1 MPTPKELYNKFIN
14 YGAKF
19 LGLDLK
25 YFVFGGFWKTIG
37 TAVTNVLAALLMIAF
52 ANFLPKET
60 YGLYRYILSLIGILT
75 VFSLTGMNIS
85 VAQAVAAGNEGALKA
100 SVKYQLK
107 WNFLMIFAS
116 WILAAYYLWQ
126 QNTDISIAL
135 FILGFITP
143 FTYTFNT
150 YGAYLEGKKDFK
162 RKNIFLIWSSIIYMA
177 GMLPAIYFGKN
188 MLWLIAA
195 YAITSF
201 LSNLIFYIKTL
212 KIYNPTENKSP
223 EAITYG
229 RHLTYLNFINP
240 ILGQADSI
248 ILGHFW
254 GFGQLAMYSL
264 ARVIPDK
271 IGPFIKQIIGVGLPK
286 LAKKNPEDIKKV
298 FWKRIFQA
306 TGFGIILA
314 AGYILLSPIVFKY
327 LLPKYLESI
336 FYSQLLALTFIF
348 IAPISYA
355 GTIFTSQKMM
365 RPIVLSNISSSII
378 KIVLYVIF
386 GIWGGIMGLVLAQMI
401 YYIIVFFINIAL
413 WKFKNPA
420 QVTN

>member
-1 MPTPKELYNKFIN
+1 MPTPKETYHKLLN
-14 YGAKF
+14 YGTEF

-25 YFVFGGFWKTIG
+25 YFVSGGFWKTIG
-37 TAVTNVLAALLMIAF
+37 TATTNILAALLMIAF

-75 VFSLTGMNIS
+75 MFSLTGMNAA
-85 VAQAVAAGNEGALKA
+85 VTQAVATGNGGALKA

-116 WILAAYYLWQ
+116 WMLAAYYLWQ

-162 RKNIFLIWSSIIYMA
+162 RKSIFLIWSSIIYVA
-177 GMLPAIYFGKN
+177 GMLPAIYFGKK

-195 YAITSF
+195 YAITSL
-201 LSNLIFYIKTL
+201 LSNLFFYIKTL
-212 KIYNPTENKSP
+212 KIYNPPENKSP

-240 ILGQADSI
+240 ILGQADNI

-254 GFGQLAMYSL
+254 GVGQLAVYSL
-264 ARVIPDK
+264 ARVMPDK

-286 LAKKNPEDIKKV
+286 LAQKTVENIEKV
-298 FWKRIFQA
+298 FWKRIFQTLGLGA
-306 TGFGIILA
+306 LLA
-314 AGYILLSPIVFKY
+314 AGYILLSPLVFKY

-348 IAPISYA
+348 IAPIGYV
-355 GTIFTSQKMM
+355 GNIFISQKMV
-365 RPIVLSNISSSII
+365 RPIALSSISANII
-378 KIVLYVIF
+378 KTILYVIL
-386 GIWGGIMGLVLAQMI
+386 GIWGGIIGLVLAQLI
-401 YYIIVFFINIAL
+401 YYFIIFFVNIAL

-420 QVTN
+420 S

>member
-1 MPTPKELYNKFIN
+1 MSRLKNAYHKIIN
-14 YGAKF
+14 RGAKF
-19 LGLDLK
+19 FGLDLK
-25 YFVFGGFWKTIG
+25 YFVSGGFWKTIG
-37 TAVTNVLAALLMIAF
+37 AATINILAALLMIAF

-60 YGLYRYILSLIGILT
+60 FGLYRYILSLIGILT
-75 VFSLTGMNIS
+75 IFSLTGMNIS
-85 VAQAVAAGNEGALKA
+85 VAQAVAAGNESALKA
-100 SVKYQLK
+100 SVRYQLK

-116 WILAAYYLWQ
+116 WTLAAYYLWQ
-126 QNTDISIAL
+126 QNTDVSIAL

-162 RKNIFLIWSSIIYMA
+162 RKNIFLIWSSIIYVA

-188 MLWLIAA
+188 IPWLIAA

-212 KIYNPTENKSP
+212 KIYNPPENKSP

-229 RHLTYLNFINP
+229 RHLTYLNFVNP
-240 ILGQADSI
+240 ILGQADNI

-254 GFGQLAMYSL
+254 GVEQLAVYSL
-264 ARVIPDK
+264 ARVMPDK
-271 IGPFIKQIIGVGLPK
+271 IGPFIKQMLGIGLPK
-286 LAKKNPEDIKKV
+286 LAQKNPEDIKKV
-298 FWKRIFQA
+298 FWRRIFQA
-306 TGFGIILA
+306 AGLGVILA
-314 AGYILLSPIVFKY
+314 TGYILLSPMVFKY
-327 LLPKYLESI
+327 LLPKYLDSI

-348 IAPISYA
+348 VAPIGYV

-378 KIVLYVIF
+378 KIVLYVIL
-386 GIWGGIMGLVLAQMI
+386 GIWGGILGLVLAQLI
-401 YYIIVFFINIAL
+401 YSALAFFINIAL

>member
-1 MPTPKELYNKFIN
+1 MSRIKHFFRELLNRGSSYF
-14 YGAKF
+14 
-19 LGLDLK
+19 GLDLK
-25 YFVFGGFWKTIG
+25 YFVSGGFWKTIG
-37 TAVTNVLAALLMIAF
+37 AAVTNILGALLMVAF

-60 YGLYRYILSLIGILT
+60 YGLYRYILSLVGILT
-75 VFSLTGMNIS
+75 MFSLTGMNIS
-85 VAQAVAAGNEGALKA
+85 VVQAVAAGNEGALKA
-100 SVKYQLK
+100 SIKYQLK
-107 WNFLMIFAS
+107 WNLLMIFAS
-116 WILAAYYLWQ
+116 WSLAAYYLWQ

-162 RKNIFLIWSSIIYMA
+162 RKNIFLIWSSIIYVA

-201 LSNLIFYIKTL
+201 LSNLFFYIKTL
-212 KIYNPTENKSP
+212 KIYNPPENKSL
-223 EAITYG
+223 EAIAYG
-229 RHLTYLNFINP
+229 RHLTYLNFVNP
-240 ILGQADSI
+240 ILGQADNI

-254 GFGQLAMYSL
+254 GVGQLAVYSL

-271 IGPFIKQIIGVGLPK
+271 IGPFIKQIISVGLPK
-286 LAKKNPEDIKKV
+286 LAQKNPEDIKKV

-306 TGFGIILA
+306 AGLGAILA
-314 AGYILLSPIVFKY
+314 AGYILLSPILFKY

-348 IAPISYA
+348 IAPIGYV

-365 RPIVLSNISSSII
+365 RPIVLGSISSGII
-378 KIVLYVIF
+378 KIILYIIL
-386 GIWGGIMGLVLAQMI
+386 GIWGGIMGLILAQII

-413 WKFKNPA
+413 WKFKNPV

>member
-1 MPTPKELYNKFIN
+1 MPTPKETYHKLLN
-14 YGAKF
+14 YGTEF

-25 YFVFGGFWKTIG
+25 YFVSGGFWKTIG
-37 TAVTNVLAALLMIAF
+37 TAITNILAALLMIAF

-75 VFSLTGMNIS
+75 MFSLTGMNIS
-85 VAQAVAAGNEGALKA
+85 VTQAVATGNEGALKA

-107 WNFLMIFAS
+107 WNLLMIFAS
-116 WILAAYYLWQ
+116 WMLAAYYLWQ

-143 FTYTFNT
+143 ITYTLNT

-162 RKNIFLIWSSIIYMA
+162 RKSIFLIWSSIIYVA
-177 GMLPAIYFGKN
+177 GMLPAIYFGKK

-201 LSNLIFYIKTL
+201 LSNLFFYIKTL
-212 KIYNPTENKSP
+212 KIYNPPENKSP
-223 EAITYG
+223 ETITYG
-229 RHLTYLNFINP
+229 RHLTYLNFVNP
-240 ILGQADSI
+240 ILGQADNI

-254 GFGQLAMYSL
+254 GVGQLAVYSL

-286 LAKKNPEDIKKV
+286 LAQKNPEDIKKV
-298 FWKRIFQA
+298 FWRRIFQA
-306 TGFGIILA
+306 AGLGVILA

-348 IAPISYA
+348 AAPIGYM
-355 GTIFTSQKMM
+355 GTIFTSQKMV
-365 RPIVLSNISSSII
+365 RPIVLSNISSNII
-378 KIVLYVIF
+378 KIVLYVIL
-386 GIWGGIMGLVLAQMI
+386 GIWGGIFGLVLAQVI
-401 YYIIVFFINIAL
+401 YYFIIFFVNLAL

-420 QVTN
+420 S

>member
-1 MPTPKELYNKFIN
+1 MSTLKEIYQKIIG
-14 YGAKF
+14 YGTEL

-25 YFVFGGFWKTIG
+25 YFASGGFWKTIG
-37 TAVTNVLAALLMIAF
+37 TVITNILAALLMIAF

-60 YGLYRYILSLIGILT
+60 YGLYRYILSLVGILT

-85 VAQAVAAGNEGALKA
+85 VAQATAAGNEGALKA

-107 WNFLMIFAS
+107 WNFIMMLAS
-116 WILAAYYLWQ
+116 WALATYYLWQ
-126 QNTDISIAL
+126 QNAEISVAL

-162 RKNIFLIWSSIIYMA
+162 RKNIFLIWSSIIYVA
-177 GMLPAIYFGKN
+177 GMLPVIYFGKSIP
-188 MLWLIAA
+188 WLIAA

-201 LSNLIFYIKTL
+201 LPNLFFYIKTL
-212 KIYNPTENKSP
+212 KIYNPPENKSSD
-223 EAITYG
+223 AIAYG
-229 RHLTYLNFINP
+229 KHLTYLNFVNP
-240 ILGQADSI
+240 ILGQADNI

-254 GFGQLAMYSL
+254 GVDQLAVYFL

-271 IGPFIKQIIGVGLPK
+271 IGPFVKQIIGVGMPK
-286 LAKKNPEDIKKV
+286 LAQKNLEDIKKV

-306 TGFGIILA
+306 AGLGAILA

-327 LLPKYLESI
+327 MLPKYLESI

-348 IAPISYA
+348 IAPIGYVSA
-355 GTIFTSQKMM
+355 VFTSQKMTL
-365 RPIVLSNISSSII
+365 PIVLSSISSNII
-378 KIVLYVIF
+378 KIVLYVIL
-386 GIWGGIMGLVLAQMI
+386 GIWGGIMGLILAQII
-401 YYIIVFFINIAL
+401 YYVIVFFIHIAL
-413 WKFKNPA
+413 CKFKNP
-420 QVTN
+420 VS

>member
-1 MPTPKELYNKFIN
+1 
-14 YGAKF
+14 
-19 LGLDLK
+19 
-25 YFVFGGFWKTIG
+25 
-37 TAVTNVLAALLMIAF
+37 
-52 ANFLPKET
+52 
-60 YGLYRYILSLIGILT
+60 
-75 VFSLTGMNIS
+75 
-85 VAQAVAAGNEGALKA
+85 
-100 SVKYQLK
+100 
-107 WNFLMIFAS
+107 
-116 WILAAYYLWQ
+116 
-126 QNTDISIAL
+126 
-135 FILGFITP
+135 
-143 FTYTFNT
+143 
-150 YGAYLEGKKDFK
+150 
-162 RKNIFLIWSSIIYMA
+162 
-177 GMLPAIYFGKN
+177 
-188 MLWLIAA
+188 
-195 YAITSF
+195 
-201 LSNLIFYIKTL
+201 
-212 KIYNPTENKSP
+212 
-223 EAITYG
+223 
-229 RHLTYLNFINP
+229 
-240 ILGQADSI
+240 
-248 ILGHFW
+248 
-254 GFGQLAMYSL
+254 MYSL